1 MKNNSFCAALV
12 LTALSLTACQNT
24 SPIDPSTVILPVSS
38 SAQTT
43 NTAQTLPLVKEDL
56 APEIN
61 HVTAADLSR
70 YQWTLVS
77 AVDSSNLRLE
87 PLNAIKD
94 QVKLSFGQLK
104 GVDVLRYTV
113 GCNTVTG
120 RLQLVDSVLRV
131 QEGVST
137 KMFCEDLDDAEK
149 LLNHAMQG
157 DSQLT
162 LKQGAVPILTQLA
175 NANTT
180 LVWRGVLSSE
190 AKYGKAEMVFW
201 AVDHEVEPCPDGT
214 TRECLKVKPIR
225 YDTNGAKLSEG
236 EWTLFDG
243 EIEGYTHDSEHDQ
256 VLRLKHYT
264 DGNKKAVYVLDTVVE
279 SLLVK

>member
-1 MKNNSFCAALV
+1 M
-12 LTALSLTACQNT
+12 LTTLSLSACQNT
-24 SPIDPSTVILPVSS
+24 TPIDAIKVKLPASS
-38 SAQTT
+38 SSQTT
-43 NTAQTLPLVKEDL
+43 NTAQTLPLVKEEL

-77 AVDSSNLRLE
+77 AVDSGNLRLE
-87 PLNAIKD
+87 PLTAIKD

-104 GVDVLRYTV
+104 GVDILRYTV

-120 RLQLVDSVLRV
+120 RLQLIDSVMSV

-149 LLNHAMQG
+149 LLNHAMHG
-157 DSQLT
+157 DSQLS

-175 NANTT
+175 GANTT
-180 LVWRGVLSSE
+180 LVWQGALSSE
-190 AKYGKAEMVFW
+190 AKYGKAEMIFW

-214 TRECLKVKPIR
+214 TRECLKVKPIH
-225 YDTNGAKLSEG
+225 YDANGVKLSEG
-236 EWTLFDG
+236 QWSLFDG

-256 VLRLKHYT
+256 VLRLKRYT
-264 DGNKKAVYVLDTVVE
+264 DDAKKAVYVLDTVVE
-279 SLLVK
+279 SLLVKSR